1 MDILNFYLR
10 TKEERTRCNNTSTSL
25 SVIEDIPENVDV
37 LSYVDNK
44 GITHCFEPGEVDYLL
59 STKTNHWTRA
69 PLPKEFVDKLRLYRN
84 SDRYKT
90 SMEEGVVQEKDEH
103 RRMIDEIDDLL
114 HTRGLTRNS
123 GGDPYISV
131 HMFLNTNKDFW
142 PVSYRNLT
150 NEEIVYKLY
159 NIRDTMVDDWYII
172 YIIVKYAT
180 DQAKLID
187 PATQQGEID
196 NIMAYLPSYR
206 KILAKFF
213 AGSRAALLRKAV
225 ESNDLASLIAL
236 KQEGA
241 TINDVRA
248 KDNYAL
254 THSAEHNYIGIVKY
268 LHTDFELTADDAR
281 AGDNRALKRSAE
293 NGHIEVIKY
302 LHTDYGLTAEDART
316 DHNYS
321 LKHSAENGKIEVV
334 KYLHTGFGLT
344 IDDARAG
351 DNRALRQSAW
361 NGYIEV
367 VKYLHIGYKL
377 TIADARA
384 NDNHALKN
392 SAYNGHI
399 EVVKYLHTGY
409 KLTAKDA
416 RATSNFALEYSAYN
430 GHIEVVKYLHTGFGL
445 TIDDARADHNF
456 SLKNSTSNGKIEVV
470 KYLHT
475 GFGLT
480 IDDARAD
487 HNFALRNSAYNGH
500 IEVVKYLHTGYG
512 LTAEDARADN
522 NSALKNSAKN
532 GHIEVVKYLHTG
544 YGLTAEDAKIV
555 LDTSTGRAKKYLRN
569 WIREEK

>member
-196 NIMAYLPSYR
+196 NIMEYTPSYK
-206 KILAKFF
+206 KILTKFF
-213 AGSRAALLRKAV
+213 AGPKLILLLKAV
-225 ESNDLASLIAL
+225 KENNLTGLIAL
-236 KQEGA
+236 KQDGA
-241 TINDVRA
+241 TIND
-248 KDNYAL
+248 
-254 THSAEHNYIGIVKY
+254 
-268 LHTDFELTADDAR
+268 AR
-281 AGDNRALKRSAE
+281 ARDEYA
-293 NGHIEVIKY
+293 
-302 LHTDYGLTAEDART
+302 
-316 DHNYS
+316 
-321 LKHSAENGKIEVV
+321 LKHSAEN
-334 KYLHTGFGLT
+334 
-344 IDDARAG
+344 
-351 DNRALRQSAW
+351 N
-361 NGYIEV
+361 YIE
-367 VKYLHIGYKL
+367 I
-377 TIADARA
+377 
-384 NDNHALKN
+384 
-392 SAYNGHI
+392 
-399 EVVKYLHTGY
+399 VKYLHTGY
-409 KLTAKDA
+409 GLTTEDA
-416 RATSNFALEYSAYN
+416 RTDDNFILRRSTESGYTEIVMYLHTNYGLTIEDARTKDNYALKHSAEF
-430 GHIEVVKYLHTGFGL
+430 GHVDVVEYLHTGYGL
-445 TIDDARADHNF
+445 TDEDARADDNYALKF
-456 SLKNSTSNGKIEVV
+456 SAA
-470 KYLHT
+470 
-475 GFGLT
+475 
-480 IDDARAD
+480 DD
-487 HNFALRNSAYNGH
+487 Y

-512 LTAEDARADN
+512 LTA
-522 NSALKNSAKN
+522 K
-532 GHIEVVKYLHTG
+532 
-544 YGLTAEDAKIV
+544 DAKV
-555 LDTSTGRAKKYLRN
+555 ALDFLGDGGTVRVKNYLRN
-569 WIREEK
+569 WIKREEKI